1 MHIDDYQLGTIVIEG
16 QTCNADLMICG
27 EELLQDWWRQKGHSL
42 CLNDLKWVL
51 ERSPEILIIGKGNSG
66 CMQVPAEILEILQKR
81 GIQIQAATTEFAV
94 QLYNE
99 ITKKDTRK
107 IAATFH
113 LTC

>member
-1 MHIDDYQLGTIVIEG
+1 MHIDDYQLGTIVIDG
-16 QTCNADLMICG
+16 QNYNADLMICG
-27 EELLQDWWRQKGHSL
+27 EELLQDWWRQEGHSL

-51 ERSPEILIIGKGNSG
+51 ERSPEILIIGKGNFG
-66 CMQVPAEILEILQKR
+66 CMQVPAEIVGILQKR
-81 GIQIQAATTEFAV
+81 GIQIQAANTEFAV

-99 ITKKDTRK
+99 ITKKDPRK